1 MRRQGCLSGSGSMY
15 SSSLSLGSLSEDLE
29 DNAEL
34 DVDVTDNVD
43 EVEDVDSVRGD
54 GGAD

>member
-1 MRRQGCLSGSGSMY
+1 MY
-15 SSSLSLGSLSEDLE
+15 SSSLLLGSLSEDLE

-34 DVDVTDNVD
+34 DVDVTDNID

-54 GGAD
+54 SGAD

>member
-1 MRRQGCLSGSGSMY
+1 MY

-43 EVEDVDSVRGD
+43 EVEDVNSVRGD

>member
-1 MRRQGCLSGSGSMY
+1 MH

-43 EVEDVDSVRGD
+43 EIEDVDSVGGD